1 MTLVLGLLAAVVWG
15 SSDFVA
21 GLTSRRTPAGVVLG
35 WSLAVAAVLTS
46 AAVLSAGPLPPGR
59 WWLWGSLSG
68 VVGTL
73 GLCAL
78 YAGLAAGRMG
88 VVAPVAAC
96 GVVVPV
102 VVGLLGGDPVGAL
115 VVIGLLCAVV
125 GIVLASG
132 PELRTGAK
140 GERAGLPVLLALLA
154 ALGLGASL
162 VLVERGSHSSVLHT
176 LWSLKVVGALVVLL
190 GALVVRRV
198 GVPPRA
204 TLPGILLV
212 GAADLGANVLYA
224 LAATRG
230 PLSVVSVL
238 ASLYPVATVA
248 LATLVLH
255 ERLRPVQGIGVVLAL
270 LGVVLLAAG

>member
-1 MTLVLGLLAAVVWG
+1 M
-15 SSDFVA
+15 
-21 GLTSRRTPAGVVLG
+21 
-35 WSLAVAAVLTS
+35 
-46 AAVLSAGPLPPGR
+46 
-59 WWLWGSLSG
+59 
-68 VVGTL
+68 
-73 GLCAL
+73 
-78 YAGLAAGRMG
+78 
-88 VVAPVAAC
+88 
-96 GVVVPV
+96 
-102 VVGLLGGDPVGAL
+102 
-115 VVIGLLCAVV
+115 
-125 GIVLASG
+125 
-132 PELRTGAK
+132 
-140 GERAGLPVLLALLA
+140 
-154 ALGLGASL
+154 
-162 VLVERGSHSSVLHT
+162 LVERGSHSSVLHT